1 MAELLVE
8 MMTQPRQFFG
18 VAQVVGNHHLVILL
32 GEGLVGGFVAMAGH
46 VGTRRTTA
54 LAGFLAGAGDF
65 LLHAGFGFHLDGL
78 AARGIGRI
86 GLLHATGRRL
96 ALFGILA
103 VGCVLRPLAF
113 GVLVLAPALVVE
125 IAAFLAPAVKN
136 FVQPH
141 R

>member
-103 VGCVLRPLAF
+103 VGFALRTIGRASCRERV
-113 GVLVLAPALVVE
+113 GQYV
-125 IAAFLAPAVKN
+125 
-136 FVQPH
+136 
-141 R
+141 